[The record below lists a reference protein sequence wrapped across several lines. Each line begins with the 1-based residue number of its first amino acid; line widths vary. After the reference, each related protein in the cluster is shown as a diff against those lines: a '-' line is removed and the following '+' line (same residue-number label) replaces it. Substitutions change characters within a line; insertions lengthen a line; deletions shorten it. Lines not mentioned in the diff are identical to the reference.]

1 MNEDEATVYFE
12 KCLRE
17 ANVLSS
23 FLNTRL
29 LSNREVYGT
38 LCIFMTALNKA
49 GAIPD
54 GFEHEFPRHIQ
65 QYLDVVDTLER
76 MRKDVD

>member
-1 MNEDEATVYFE
+1 MKDDEATLHFE

-17 ANVLSS
+17 ANALSG

-54 GFEHEFPRHIQ
+54 GFEHEFPKHIQ
-65 QYLDVVDTLER
+65 KYLNLVDTMER
-76 MRKDVD
+76 MRGND